1 MNNRPIITN
10 ASRIVPQVP
19 VNQIPEEPIISND
32 PNVRG
37 VIGNE
42 VPASNAR
49 QTGSIVGL
57 TASSGALSGLVNIAS
72 IGGPGSPG
80 KPEPPVCL
88 NGSVHPK
95 NPCFVCWYNKWYHQ
109 DYLNPCSIHAP
120 GLNAFLQPSCK
131 EIMSVGC
138 QLCGPCYIC
147 NSIGLGNYTCDDP
160 PGPGPTLQEQ
170 CLECNNDVAFC
181 TNGQNPNTFLC
192 TEGDK
197 TYCCDGECIDLL
209 TTCFHKS
216 SFTGKCVPGCNPL
229 LLDCAKCEFGVCVPG
244 AACGECEKC
253 DLGICVPDPDAYD
266 NDGNPCGSYAQN
278 LLQSTIVP

>member
-42 VPASNAR
+42 VPASDAR
-49 QTGSIVGL
+49 QTGSILGL

-72 IGGPGSPG
+72 IGGPGTWNPA
-80 KPEPPVCL
+80 CL
-88 NGSVHPK
+88 DGDIHPD
-95 NPCFVCWYNKWYHQ
+95 NACVSCWRGKWYHA

-120 GLNAFLQPSCK
+120 GQNAFLLKTCK

-147 NSIGLGNYTCDDP
+147 NSIGLGNYTCDEP

-192 TEGDK
+192 TEGDE
-197 TYCCDGECIDLL
+197 TYCCDGSCIDPLKCYY
-209 TTCFHKS
+209 TS
-216 SFTGKCVPGCNPL
+216 SITGKCVPGCNPL
-229 LLDCAKCEFGVCVPG
+229 LLDCAKCEFGRCMPG
-244 AACGECEKC
+244 AACGECQKC